1 MDDLGNENVQKKP
14 VIEWCELEFFKGV
27 RAKAS
32 HKQQNGG
39 VFDGWK
45 KNLYTYFRK
54 TWYLGN
60 FELYYTGRI
69 LLEGRTS
76 PQNFP
81 PPYGGIKFA
90 KKCNFG
96 KP

>member
-45 KNLYTYFRK
+45 KICTLISVKLGIWEILSYT
-54 TWYLGN
+54 
-60 FELYYTGRI
+60 I
-69 LLEGRTS
+69 
-76 PQNFP
+76 Q
-81 PPYGGIKFA
+81 GGF
-90 KKCNFG
+90 C
-96 KP
+96 